1 VEERAAT
8 TFAIPSRNRRRNAT
22 ETTSHARAEVAQ
34 LYAPIA
40 EQLAQVEEVL
50 AKTLRSRDP
59 FVDELVRHAFHLGG
73 KRLRPALL
81 LLTAQAC
88 GRIAPE
94 HIVLGAVVEMIHT
107 ATLVHDDVLDEAEL
121 RRHLETVNARWD
133 NEASVLLGDF
143 LFTHAFHL
151 ASTLETTHA
160 CRMIGHS
167 TNVVCEGEL
176 RQVHNRGNLALAEA
190 EYFQIIDAKTAELV
204 ACCCGLGAHY
214 AGADASLEQA
224 LSSYGRLLGIAFQIV
239 DDLLDLWGD
248 EATTGKSLG
257 SDVQKQKLTLPVI
270 HLLAKSSDA
279 DQRALRQ
286 LLERGDP
293 ESMVELRTRLD
304 ESDARRYAEQVA
316 RRHVEQ
322 ARQQLESLPP
332 SSAKDVLTGLT
343 YFVLERQR

>member
-8 TFAIPSRNRRRNAT
+8 TFASPSRQRRKRTT
-22 ETTSHARAEVAQ
+22 ETASQARAEVAQ
-34 LYAPIA
+34 LYAPVA
-40 EQLAQVEEVL
+40 QPLAQVEELL
-50 AKTLRSRDP
+50 AKTLRSQVP
-59 FVDELVRHAFHLGG
+59 FVDELVQHAFHLGG

-88 GRIAPE
+88 GRISPE

-107 ATLVHDDVLDEAEL
+107 ATLVHDDVLDEAKL
-121 RRHLETVNARWD
+121 RRHIETVNARWD
-133 NEASVLLGDF
+133 NEASVLVGDF

-160 CRMIGHS
+160 CRLIGHS

-176 RQVHNRGNLALAEA
+176 RQVHNRGNLALDET
-190 EYFQIIDAKTAELV
+190 EYFEIIDAKTAELV
-204 ACCCGLGAHY
+204 ACCCALGAHY

-224 LSSYGRLLGIAFQIV
+224 LASYGRSLGIAFQIV

-270 HLLAKSSDA
+270 HLLAQSSVEE
-279 DQRALRQ
+279 QRSLRA
-286 LLERGDP
+286 LLERGDE
-293 ESMVELRTRLD
+293 ESMAELRGRLD
-304 ESDARRYAEQVA
+304 SSGARRYAEQVA

-322 ARQQLESLPP
+322 ARLQLEGLPP
-332 SSAKDVLTGLT
+332 SDAKDVLCGLT